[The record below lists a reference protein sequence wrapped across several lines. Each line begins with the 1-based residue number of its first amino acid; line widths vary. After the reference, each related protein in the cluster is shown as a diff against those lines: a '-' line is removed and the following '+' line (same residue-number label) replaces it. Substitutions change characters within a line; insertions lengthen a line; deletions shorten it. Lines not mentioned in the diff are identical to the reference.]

1 LDLPINVTW
10 EAALES
16 AQKLMDRYQLLRPI
30 GGGGMGRVWLAH
42 DENLLRDVAVKQ
54 VVAPPNLDGRERD
67 RARRLAV
74 REAQAAAQISHPNAV
89 RIYDIVHSETMPW
102 IVMEYVPS
110 RSLHQLMKEKG
121 SFTPGFVAL
130 VGLAVL
136 DALTAAHR
144 AGVMHRDVTPHNIL
158 VGDDKRIFLT
168 DFGLAAWNP
177 YDGRTLLAGEM
188 AGKPLYMPPERM
200 RSGKSIPEG
209 DLWALGATLYAAV
222 EGRPPFMRD
231 NLTDTLTAQVND
243 PPDPP
248 RFAGALTPVLC
259 GLLQNDPKLRMG
271 APEVRKYLVKVIGG
285 RDEGAIFQ
293 REVVPR
299 RQRLQSAQTVML
311 VPAPAA

>member
-1 LDLPINVTW
+1 MK
-10 EAALES
+10 S

-54 VVAPPNLDGRERD
+54 VMAPPNLGPAERD

-89 RIYDIVHSETMPW
+89 RIYDIVHSDQMPW

-110 RSLHQLMKEKG
+110 RSLQQLVKEKG
-121 SFTPGFVAL
+121 SFTPGYVAL

-144 AGVMHRDVTPHNIL
+144 AAVLHRDVTPHNIL

-188 AGKPLYMPPERM
+188 MGKPQYMAPEQLRFGM
-200 RSGKSIPEG
+200 SIPEG
-209 DLWALGATLYAAV
+209 DLWSLGATLYTAV

-231 NLTDTLTAQVND
+231 SLTETLTAQVHEA
-243 PPDPP
+243 PDPP
-248 RFAGALTPVLC
+248 RFAGPLSPVLC
-259 GLLQNDPKLRMG
+259 GLLQRDPKMRMS
-271 APEVRKYLVKVIGG
+271 APEARRHLISVIGG
-285 RDEGAIFQ
+285 RDEGAIAQ
-293 REVVPR
+293 REVPPR
-299 RQRLQSAQTVML
+299 RQRLQSAQTISL
-311 VPAPAA
+311 ASAA

>member
-1 LDLPINVTW
+1 M
-10 EAALES
+10 ES

-54 VVAPPNLDGRERD
+54 VMAPPNLDGREKE

-89 RIYDIVHSETMPW
+89 RIYDIVHSEAMPW

-110 RSLHQLMKEKG
+110 RSLQQLIKEKG
-121 SFTPGFVAL
+121 SFTPGYVAII
-130 VGLAVL
+130 GLAVL

-144 AGVMHRDVTPHNIL
+144 AGVLHRDVTPHNIL

-177 YDGRTLLAGEM
+177 FDGRTLLAGEM
-188 AGKPLYMPPERM
+188 LGKPQYIPPEQM
-200 RSGKSIPEG
+200 RYGMSIPEG
-209 DLWALGATLYAAV
+209 DLWSLGATLYAAV

-231 NLTDTLTAQVND
+231 SLGETLTAQVHEA
-243 PPDPP
+243 PDPP
-248 RFAGALTPVLC
+248 RYAGPLAPVLC
-259 GLLQNDPKLRMG
+259 GLLQRDPKLRMG
-271 APEVRKYLVKVIGG
+271 APLARRHLLDVIGG
-285 RDEGAIFQ
+285 HDEGAVAQ
-293 REVVPR
+293 RDVPPR
-299 RQRLQSAQTVML
+299 RQRLQSAQTMRL
-311 VPAPAA
+311 VPSS